1 VRSRTEKPSSVPS
14 KQLPQPLE
22 AIWSRPG
29 REIALTFFHQEA
41 SLDLTVEQL
50 RHEVLSYSV
59 FLKEA
64 QVRTAQRVVLV
75 FPAEQEQIVAFLA
88 CLHVGAVPCL
98 IAPLNHSLAGALRA
112 LGDCIVLTT
121 RDLACRLSTTARVLH
136 KPPMDFAG
144 RVEVVERSPNQDL
157 YIQFSSGTS
166 SVPKG
171 ARVSTFALQA
181 QIGALR
187 ELCRFGRDEVSVSWL
202 PLHHDLGLV
211 LHLLTPLTQGFR
223 AVLLQPMQWLRRPRT
238 LFRALTTYRGTV
250 CCMPPSAF
258 EYALRHVEPGPE
270 VDLDSW
276 RIAGCAAEPISFDVL
291 NRFAA
296 RFGSAGFRSDSLW
309 PAYGMAENVAGVS
322 ARAGLTARYID
333 LAMSKVGA
341 RVKEGDH
348 PVVSCGRP
356 LRGVEVRVV
365 GEDGEVFSEGVVGEL
380 EVRGESLFSGYSGA
394 EQAVGWHSTGD
405 LGFIAGDELYP
416 LGRCNEVLN
425 TAGHN
430 IYPSELEDVAREA
443 LGRSAARLVAFGGL
457 ERGGERRPVLACEH
471 RGRPDPMASKRLQ
484 EAFLNS
490 GLPSTDVCFVPRG
503 WVELTTS
510 GKLARARCREKY
522 LEEKR
527 LEGPG
532 LPSCEERRL
541 AETVKSCL
549 GLDRPPGPTANLLE
563 LGLSSLEISTLL
575 ITLQETHNLQVTLPR
590 LVACPTIRDLAQLG
604 PRSDFYRYAVCL
616 RAGRR
621 PVFVVPGMRQ
631 SALLMK
637 RLLPAVSSDR
647 ACYGLQPPGLDGK
660 EPAFD
665 SVVRNAEA
673 FLSEV
678 RAVQP
683 AGPYTLVGVCF
694 GGWVAYEMARQLEE
708 EEFEVERLVLIDVD
722 PHHPPN
728 RSRPS
733 LSVRVANKV
742 RNRFQRVRRRLR
754 LAGQPHLAALE
765 RVYRAQMKAAYGY
778 APRPYSGGMDFLA
791 GCAEQAHDSSKF
803 VVFDWPKLVGD
814 RLRFEVVEN
823 DGGSL
828 LEEDNL
834 PNLNE
839 ALRRVLA

>member
-1 VRSRTEKPSSVPS
+1 MQSQSERPSLGTVPW
-14 KQLPQPLE
+14 PLE
-22 AIWSRPG
+22 AIWSRQG
-29 REIALTFFHQEA
+29 GDVALTFAGHKA
-41 SLDLTVEQL
+41 TVDVTVEEL
-50 RHEVLSYSV
+50 RSEVLDYAI
-59 FLKEA
+59 FLKESG
-64 QVRTAQRVVLV
+64 VESEERVVLA
-75 FPAEQEQIVAFLA
+75 FPEEREQVTSFLA
-88 CLHVGAVPCL
+88 SLYIGAVPCL
-98 IAPLNHSLAGALRA
+98 VAPLERSLKAALKA
-112 LGDCIVLTT
+112 LGGRTVLTT
-121 RDLACRLSTTARVLH
+121 RDLAPRTNSAARVLSL
-136 KPPMDFAG
+136 PCGQFTG
-144 RVEVVERSPNQDL
+144 RLEATERSPDQEL

-166 SVPKG
+166 ATPKG
-171 ARVSTFALQA
+171 ARISTFALQA

-211 LHLLTPLTQGFR
+211 LHLLTPLSQGFR
-223 AVLLQPMQWLRRPRT
+223 AVLLQPMQWLRRPQT

-270 VDLDSW
+270 VDLGSW
-276 RIAGCAAEPISFDVL
+276 RIAGCAAEPISHGVL
-291 NRFAA
+291 ERFAEH
-296 RFGSAGFRSDSLW
+296 FGLAGFRSDSLW
-309 PAYGMAENVAGVS
+309 TAYGMAENVAGVS
-322 ARAGLTARYID
+322 ARSGLTARYID
-333 LAMSKVGA
+333 LAMSQVGA

-380 EVRGESLFSGYSGA
+380 EVRGESLFSGYSGE
-394 EQAVGWHSTGD
+394 EQAVDWHSTGD

-425 TAGHN
+425 MGGHN

-471 RGRPDPMASKRLQ
+471 RGRPDPMASERLQ
-484 EAFLNS
+484 EALLNS
-490 GLPSTDVCFVPRG
+490 GLPSTEVCVVPRG
-503 WVELTTS
+503 WVEVTTS

-527 LEGPG
+527 LEGVG

-575 ITLQETHNLQVTLPR
+575 ITLQETHNLQVTLPQ

-604 PRSDFYRYAVCL
+604 PRSDSYRYAVCL

-673 FLSEV
+673 FLREV

-733 LSVRVANKV
+733 LSVRVVNKV
-742 RNRFQRVRRRLR
+742 RNRFQRVRRRLQ

-765 RVYRAQMKAAYGY
+765 RVYQAQMKAAYGY
-778 APRPYSGGMDFLA
+778 TPRPYSGGMDFLA
-791 GCAEQAHDSSKF
+791 GCAEQAHNSSKF

-828 LEEDNL
+828 LEDDNL

-839 ALRRVLA
+839 ALRRILA